1 MSEQLQRLSTLR
13 EQHEAL
19 NKIWEELLDY
29 TMKYEHCEDA
39 EIVIGERLD
48 EMLGELHFL
57 EKQIY
62 KQQMS
67 KKP

>member
-1 MSEQLQRLSTLR
+1 MNEQLQRLSALR

-19 NKIWEELLDY
+19 NKIWEGLLDY
-29 TMKYEHCEDA
+29 TMKYDHCEDA
-39 EIVIGERLD
+39 EIVIGERLE
-48 EMLGELHFL
+48 EMLGELYSL

>member
-1 MSEQLQRLSTLR
+1 MNEQLQRLSALR
-13 EQHEAL
+13 EQNEAL

-29 TMKYEHCEDA
+29 TMKYDHCEDA

-48 EMLGELHFL
+48 EMQGELHFL

-62 KQQMS
+62 KQQM
-67 KKP
+67 KRP